1 MNRKDNNVSVY
12 GCWTHQERVG
22 TAIVYV
28 GSDVYVGSEFGRE
41 LNRLKGWSIIYS
53 CQRCFIQVLNIS

>member
-41 LNRLKGWSIIYS
+41 LNRLKG
-53 CQRCFIQVLNIS
+53 